1 MRIPFRKGTHKV
13 DFIAEKPQPT
23 KVRFTTCDGE
33 RVKFIATKDQPTE
46 VTFWAKNKPG
56 HRK

>member
-1 MRIPFRKGTHKV
+1 MRKGTHKV
-13 DFIAEKPQPT
+13 DFVAEKPQLT
-23 KVRFTTCDGE
+23 KVSFATRDGE

-56 HRK
+56 RK